1 MINKSDRVGIITLP
15 AGCWIVVL
23 KDADVADDPGVE
35 YHYEDEAEARAALV
49 DIATE
54 DVPADRYDVVQN
66 EVACTEAFSLCGTQF
81 IYHGDYEE
89 AHFDSPETAEEQMR
103 YARLVQVSPGRW
115 TCEEKNCVAC
125 MEEINEV
132 SAEILAGA
140 APEVDGQQGLPG
152 LGGDQ

>member
-1 MINKSDRVGIITLP
+1 MINKSDRVGIITRP
-15 AGCWIVVL
+15 ADCWIVVL
-23 KDADVADDPGVE
+23 KDVDLADDPGVE

-54 DVPADRYDVVQN
+54 DVPAERYDVVQN

-89 AHFDSPETAEEQMR
+89 AHFDSPETAAEQMR
-103 YARLVQVSPGRW
+103 EVRLVQVSPGRW
-115 TCEEKNCVAC
+115 TCENKDCAGC
-125 MEEINEV
+125 MEEINEA
-132 SAEILAGA
+132 SAQILAGA